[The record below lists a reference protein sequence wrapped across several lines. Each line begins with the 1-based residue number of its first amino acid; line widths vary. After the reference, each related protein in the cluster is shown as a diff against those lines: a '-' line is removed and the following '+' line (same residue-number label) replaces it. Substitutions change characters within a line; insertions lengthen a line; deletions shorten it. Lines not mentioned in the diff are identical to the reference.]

1 MNIRNTF
8 EVGETSPQAVKVD
21 TGIDL
26 EHRYFDDSPFWR
38 EIPAFREISEAEF
51 LDWRFQMKNTITRFE
66 QLVEIVGGIT
76 DDLFLQDVQ
85 RGLEIAPMPM
95 RLTPYVISL
104 IDWQN
109 PYPDPIRIQ
118 FIPVASTKVSDHPK
132 LRLDSLNEMH
142 DSPTPGLVHR
152 YHDKAL
158 FLPVESCPVF
168 CRFCTRSY
176 AIGADTRLV
185 NKVKHGYAASQWESI
200 HTYVS
205 SHAEIED
212 IVVSGGDSY
221 LLTPLRLKEIASM
234 FLGIPHIRRIRFASK
249 GPSVMPMKILTD
261 QDWTGALVD
270 AAAEGRRKNKEV
282 CFHTHFNT
290 VNVIT
295 GITRKAMNHLYQNGV
310 TVRNQ
315 SVLIRGVNDSLSSMI
330 SLVKQLSFM
339 NVRPYYVYQHDMV
352 RGVEELRTCVSET
365 VEIERNVRGA
375 TSGYNTPTFVIDAPG
390 GGGKR
395 DVHSYE
401 YYNETTGVS
410 IYRSP
415 QIDPDVAYIYF
426 DPIHLLGSEGRRR
439 WLEDDCEMII
449 RESLEMA
456 GLSDMKVVYN

>member
-1 MNIRNTF
+1 M
-8 EVGETSPQAVKVD
+8 
-21 TGIDL
+21 
-26 EHRYFDDSPFWR
+26 
-38 EIPAFREISEAEF
+38 
-51 LDWRFQMKNTITRFE
+51 
-66 QLVEIVGGIT
+66 
-76 DDLFLQDVQ
+76 
-85 RGLEIAPMPM
+85 
-95 RLTPYVISL
+95 TPS
-104 IDWQN
+104 
-109 PYPDPIRIQ
+109 
-118 FIPVASTKVSDHPK
+118 
-132 LRLDSLNEMH
+132 
-142 DSPTPGLVHR
+142 
-152 YHDKAL
+152 
-158 FLPVESCPVF
+158 
-168 CRFCTRSY
+168 
-176 AIGADTRLV
+176 
-185 NKVKHGYAASQWESI
+185 
-200 HTYVS
+200 
-205 SHAEIED
+205 
-212 IVVSGGDSY
+212 
-221 LLTPLRLKEIASM
+221 RLKEIAGM

-261 QDWTGALVD
+261 QDWTDALID

-295 GITRKAMNHLYQNGV
+295 GITRKAMNHLFQNGV
-310 TVRNQ
+310 KVRNQ
-315 SVLIRGVNDSLSSMI
+315 SVLIRGVNDRLSSMI

-352 RGVEELRTCVSET
+352 CGVEELRTCVSET

-439 WLEDDCEMII
+439 WLEDDHEMII

-456 GLSDMKVVYN
+456 GLNGMKVICN